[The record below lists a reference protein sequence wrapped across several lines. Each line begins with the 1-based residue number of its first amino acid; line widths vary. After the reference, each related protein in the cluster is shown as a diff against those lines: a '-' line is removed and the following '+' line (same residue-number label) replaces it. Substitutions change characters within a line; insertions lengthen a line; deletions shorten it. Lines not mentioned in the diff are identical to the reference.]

1 MKGLHVFIY
10 TFLASEWKSFL
21 VFYLPVVLFEILPM
35 KYYVHV
41 FLLIKATRTLL
52 GECIEISQLKL
63 AEQLLLKFCQLM
75 EQYYG

>member
-1 MKGLHVFIY
+1 
-10 TFLASEWKSFL
+10 
-21 VFYLPVVLFEILPM
+21 M

-63 AEQLLLKFCQLM
+63 AEQLLLKFYQLM